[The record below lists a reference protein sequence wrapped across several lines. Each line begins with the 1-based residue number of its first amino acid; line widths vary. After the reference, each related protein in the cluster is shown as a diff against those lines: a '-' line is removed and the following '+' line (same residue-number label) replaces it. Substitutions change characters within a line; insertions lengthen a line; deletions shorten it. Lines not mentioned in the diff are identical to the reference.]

1 MFARFLKLIWR
12 NHEGT
17 ALIEG
22 ALVIPVLFLLSFG
35 VYEFSWYFYQQ
46 QLIQTGLRDA
56 ARYMARSVDPT
67 AANFNCTTS
76 VASFATAAQNL
87 ATRGTIDATGALR
100 VSGWT
105 TVTFTC
111 STPAANIYAVT
122 ANTNFAEPSLGF
134 LGFLGLPALTIAVS
148 HQERI
153 IGPG

>member
-1 MFARFLKLIWR
+1 MLARLLRQIWR
-12 NHEGT
+12 NNDGS

-22 ALVIPVLFLLSFG
+22 ALVIPVLFALSFG

-46 QLIQTGLRDA
+46 QLIQTGVRDA

-67 AANFNCTTS
+67 VANFNCNTS
-76 VASFATAAQNL
+76 VASFTTAAQNL

-100 VSGWT
+100 VNGWT
-105 TVTFTC
+105 TVTFAC
-111 STPAANIYAVT
+111 SQPATNIYAVT

-134 LGFLGLPALTIAVS
+134 LGFLRLPPLTIAVA